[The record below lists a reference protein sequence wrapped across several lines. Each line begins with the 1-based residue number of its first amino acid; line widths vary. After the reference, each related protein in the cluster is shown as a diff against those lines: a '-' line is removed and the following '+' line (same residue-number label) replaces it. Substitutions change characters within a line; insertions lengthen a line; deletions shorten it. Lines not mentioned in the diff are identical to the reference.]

1 MSEKKEQVK
10 PLAPAAHRVDI
21 DDYDRS
27 NAFPDEL
34 GPLLCRRRQRFIKLC
49 GCSSAILLIAFTVVL
64 VLMFTVLHVK
74 IPSLKVNPVTVEG
87 VAELNG
93 TLGFGPG
100 RNLTF
105 GFGLEVK
112 NPNVAPYRFGNVATF
127 LYYGGS
133 LVGQA
138 EGPAGEARARKRVRV
153 DVRVV
158 VMVDKIREV
167 ERLKGDL
174 SVGILSIS
182 SYMKV
187 SGKVKITQAIKKNLV
202 IAKLNCTMNLIVRTQ
217 GIQDLNCH

>member
-34 GPLLCRRRQRFIKLC
+34 GPQLCRRRQRCIKLC
-49 GCSSAILLIAFTVVL
+49 GCSAAILLIALTVVL

-74 IPSLKVNPVTVEG
+74 IPSLKMNSATVEG
-87 VAELNG
+87 ANELSATSG
-93 TLGFGPG
+93 SGPG

-112 NPNVAPYRFGNVATF
+112 NPNVASYRFGNVATF

-133 LVGQA
+133 LVGVA

-158 VMVDKIREV
+158 VMVDKIVEV

-187 SGKVKITQAIKKNLV
+187 SGKVKITQVIKKNLV
-202 IAKLNCTMNLIVRTQ
+202 VAKLNCTMNLIVRTQ
-217 GIQDLNCH
+217 GIQDLDCH

>member
-1 MSEKKEQVK
+1 MSDKKEQVK

-34 GPLLCRRRQRFIKLC
+34 GPQLCHRRQRCIKLC
-49 GCSSAILLIAFTVVL
+49 GCSAAILLIALTVVL

-74 IPSLKVNPVTVEG
+74 DPSLKMNSVTVEG
-87 VAELNG
+87 VTELDG
-93 TLGFGPG
+93 TSGFRSG

-105 GFGLEVK
+105 NFGLELK
-112 NPNVAPYRFGNVATF
+112 NPNVASYWFGNTATF
-127 LYYGGS
+127 LYYDGS
-133 LVGQA
+133 PVGEA
-138 EGPAGEARARKRVRV
+138 VGPSGEARARKRLRV
-153 DVRVV
+153 DVRVGV
-158 VMVDKIREV
+158 LVDKIMEV

-182 SYMKV
+182 SYMKI